1 MSILFATPLRHYHK
15 YTFHFTGCFNYTT
28 CHTAKHRDDKEKK
41 EKEVKEELKIKEEIK
56 EEPEMKINHA
66 IFEGSVNPEIKLR
79 LKEVITRS
87 LLHCVV
93 HLFCGSKKR
102 DKLNIFPQ
110 EPMTQM
116 DLDDDDDSGGE
127 QPLYIKED
135 DEEEPIKE
143 EEASMDSTDGNDT
156 RLSDLHNTTL
166 KTENESEEDKPL
178 VKIILLSVV

>member
-1 MSILFATPLRHYHK
+1 MVPL
-15 YTFHFTGCFNYTT
+15 

-41 EKEVKEELKIKEEIK
+41 EKEVKEELKIKEQPK

-66 IFEGSVNPEIKLR
+66 INEGFVNPEIKLR
-79 LKEVITRS
+79 LKEVIICS
-87 LLHCVV
+87 LPHCV
-93 HLFCGSKKR
+93 LRFFFCGNKKR
-102 DKLNIFPQ
+102 DTKLNIFPQ

-178 VKIILLSVV
+178 VKITLLSVV